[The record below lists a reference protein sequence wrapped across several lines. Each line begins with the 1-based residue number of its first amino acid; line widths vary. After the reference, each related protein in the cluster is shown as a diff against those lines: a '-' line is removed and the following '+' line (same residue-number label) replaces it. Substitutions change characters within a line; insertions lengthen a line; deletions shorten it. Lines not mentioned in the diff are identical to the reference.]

1 MDMPKDPHS
10 DFFFLHLPL
19 IQSLS
24 TGIFNDLAKEF
35 ICVFH
40 MEKCKQTIWPTQDY
54 KMGFPCGSVVKH
66 LPANAGDTG
75 DMGSILEFGISPG
88 GGSGNPLQY
97 SCLENP
103 VDGELWRATVHG
115 IAESDVTEQLS
126 MKYYK

>member
-1 MDMPKDPHS
+1 MEGMDMPKDPHS

-24 TGIFNDLAKEF
+24 TSIFNDLAKEF
-35 ICVFH
+35 ICGFH

-88 GGSGNPLQY
+88 GVQIVRLFF
-97 SCLENP
+97 L
-103 VDGELWRATVHG
+103 
-115 IAESDVTEQLS
+115 
-126 MKYYK
+126 